1 MTDTGISQANVRH
14 RDKARDQLGAAGAS
28 AKDAYGSLR
37 TGAEELYAGGREH
50 FQDGR
55 QVIEEK
61 VRERPILALTAAIGV
76 GVLLGLLLR
85 GPRTVYVRVP
95 ATTRP

>member
-1 MTDTGISQANVRH
+1 MTDIGISPANVRH
-14 RDKARDQLGAAGAS
+14 RDKAKDQLGAAGAS
-28 AKDAYGSLR
+28 AKEAYGSLK

-50 FQDGR
+50 IQDSLL
-55 QVIEEK
+55 VVEEK
-61 VRERPILALTAAIGV
+61 VRERPTLALTAAIGV
-76 GVLLGLLLR
+76 GILLGLLLR